1 VIDVIDEA
9 RLYQTLGKK
18 IRELRLDSGRAQRM
32 TQADLA
38 NAVGLERTSITNIE
52 KGTQKVPLLSLYRI
66 SDALKVPLDELL
78 PSMSDV
84 QTESGQRTADVQS
97 IVSEQAEV
105 GRPMLGRALGN
116 ILGSTPGEPN
126 GT

>member
-1 VIDVIDEA
+1 MIDEA
-9 RLYQTLGKK
+9 RLYRTLGNK
-18 IRELRLDSGRAQRM
+18 IRELRLDSRRAQRM

-52 KGTQKVPLLSLYRI
+52 KGAQKVPLFSLYRI
-66 SDALKVPLDELL
+66 CDALEVPLEELL
-78 PSMSDV
+78 PSMNDV
-84 QTESGQRTADVQS
+84 RTENGQRVTDVQS
-97 IVSEQAEV
+97 IVDEQAEV

-116 ILGSTPGEPN
+116 ILGSTPGESN